1 MLTERYSGLSFK
13 FFLHFSMRD
22 HYKGEIFRL
31 NSENEKL
38 REDLD
43 ALEQYGRRELMRI
56 NGIPDGGQ
64 QETTYS
70 GLSFKFFLHFSMRFF
85 TLESLRRTIIWR
97 GGKARP
103 CSPTLTGF
111 PILCDR
117 MISDSLRSG
126 SMDLI
131 RSVTSLGEKAHT
143 EM

>member
-1 MLTERYSGLSFK
+1 VLGTIY
-13 FFLHFSMRD
+13 
-22 HYKGEIFRL
+22 HYEGEIFRL

-43 ALEQYGRRELMRI
+43 ALAQYGRRELMRI
-56 NGIPDGGQ
+56 SGIPDGG
-64 QETTYS
+64 
-70 GLSFKFFLHFSMRFF
+70 
-85 TLESLRRTIIWR
+85 IIWG

-131 RSVTSLGEKAHT
+131 RSVPSFSQHKRGSHKNS
-143 EM
+143 